1 MNYKDEYKIWL
12 ESNYITKKDK
22 EELLSIASDEKEIED
37 RFYKKLDFGTAGL
50 RGVMGIGTNRLNI
63 YTIRTTTQGIANFI
77 LNTCD
82 NDEKKVVIAYD
93 PRINSKEFAKE
104 AALCLCANGIK
115 VYLFDDLRPTPELS
129 FAIMRLECII
139 GINITAS
146 HNPKEYN
153 GYKVYYSDGAQITH
167 PIDDLIISEVNKIN
181 DFSNCK
187 YIKEEEAI
195 DRGLLEIIGKEIDDE
210 YILELKKLIK
220 HDSLIRKWQEKIK
233 IVYTPLNGAGNIL
246 VRRILNEIGFSNV
259 YVVKEQ
265 ELPDGNFPTCKY
277 PNPEQPAVFEKALE
291 LAKEIDA
298 DLIIATDPDSDRLGA
313 YVKDKDNTYHRLT
326 GNMIGSILTDFVLD
340 SKSKENGMLNS
351 SYVVKTIVSTNMIDA
366 ICENYNTKVIEVLT
380 GFKYIGEVI
389 KNNENTNNIFE
400 FGFEESYGYLIGTHA
415 KDKDAVVSAMKLA
428 EAVAYNM
435 EKGLTLYD
443 VLNKLYDKYGYYLD
457 DSFSIEL
464 KGIDGNIKI
473 NKIMDYLRQNPL
485 KDIGGFK
492 VLKIRDYKIKTINNL
507 IDNTKSE
514 IILPMSNVI
523 YYELDDK
530 AWLCIR
536 PSGTEP
542 KIKIYIGVVSNNMD
556 NAYKSKVII
565 EEAISSIINN
575 I

>member
-277 PNPEQPAVFEKALE
+277 PNPEQPTVFEKALE

-340 SKSKENGMLNS
+340 SKSKENGLLNS

>member
-464 KGIDGNIKI
+464 KGIEGNIKI